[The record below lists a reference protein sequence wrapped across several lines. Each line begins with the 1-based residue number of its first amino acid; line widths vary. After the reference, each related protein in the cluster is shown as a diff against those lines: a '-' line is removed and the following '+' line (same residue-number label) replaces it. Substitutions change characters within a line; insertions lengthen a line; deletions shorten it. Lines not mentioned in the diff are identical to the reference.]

1 MKNTYTNLKWG
12 AIGVGL
18 SVLTPLLSHA
28 QMSTSTAND
37 AISTVIT
44 DVSTSIEDNVV
55 KILAVV
61 AGLIALGWAYRK
73 FVSKASGK
81 KF

>member
-1 MKNTYTNLKWG
+1 MKNKLSTLKWG
-12 AIGVGL
+12 AIGVGI

-28 QMSTSTAND
+28 QMSTSTANT
-37 AISTVIT
+37 AIDTVIN
-44 DVSTSIEDNVV
+44 DVSSSIETNVV

-73 FVSKASGK
+73 FISKASGK